1 MAFSDSTVEA
11 CWKIAGGICEQCG
24 KRLDW
29 NSRGRFGEGEWEAH
43 HIDGNLQNDS
53 LSNCEIICWSCHET
67 TF

>member
-11 CWKIAGGICEQCG
+11 CWKIAGGVCEQCRKPLNWNDRG
-24 KRLDW
+24 K
-29 NSRGRFGEGEWEAH
+29 FGQGTWEAH
-43 HIDGNLQNDS
+43 HIDGNPKNDS